1 MLKHPTPA
9 PHGGKRRGEAATV
22 VTLLSTNS
30 RARPP
35 APVAAPPLAGRV
47 RDDGVRSR
55 VQPGV
60 TCSVPWVYA
69 WQAKIAAAHG
79 DVECGDHGFHSIM
92 ISVRGLLSVRMTQIE
107 ALRLN
112 SLSFS
117 TIW

>member
-1 MLKHPTPA
+1 MFEYTAPA
-9 PHGGKRRGEAATV
+9 PHGSKRRSEAAPIV
-22 VTLLSTNS
+22 ALLAADL
-30 RARPP
+30 RARPA
-35 APVAAPPLAGRV
+35 APVAAPPLTGRV